1 MSIATLIGQN
11 KHKFQMLAWTVWQTE
26 SYNYKFEQLQT
37 TKQELYSCFLSWYL
51 DIINTELCQP
61 TKPEF
66 KVL

>member
-1 MSIATLIGQN
+1 
-11 KHKFQMLAWTVWQTE
+11 MLAWTVWQTE
-26 SYNYKFEQLQT
+26 SYNYKFEQLHEQLQT